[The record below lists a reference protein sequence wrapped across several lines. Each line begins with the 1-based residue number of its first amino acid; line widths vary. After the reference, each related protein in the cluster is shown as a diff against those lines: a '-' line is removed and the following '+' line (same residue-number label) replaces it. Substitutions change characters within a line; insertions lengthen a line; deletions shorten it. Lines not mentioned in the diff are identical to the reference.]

1 MMRRNRQGRGR
12 RGIVLMEAAVVYPV
26 LLTLLLGTFVLG
38 LGIFRYH
45 QVTHL
50 ACEAARWASVRGPE
64 FQSETKQAGPT
75 SAAMLQF
82 ARGKAVGM
90 DATALTGEL
99 LMTSSTATVTLR
111 YQWVPEAYLSAVTFK
126 STATSPISY

>member
-12 RGIVLMEAAVVYPV
+12 RGIVLVEAAVVYPV

-45 QVTHL
+45 QVTYL
-50 ACEAARWASVRGPE
+50 ACEAARWASVRGKE
-64 FQSETKQAGPT
+64 FQAEAKQPAPT
-75 SAAMLQF
+75 SATMLQF
-82 ARGKAVGM
+82 ARDKAVGM

-111 YQWVPEAYLSAVTFK
+111 YQWVPEAYLPAVTFR